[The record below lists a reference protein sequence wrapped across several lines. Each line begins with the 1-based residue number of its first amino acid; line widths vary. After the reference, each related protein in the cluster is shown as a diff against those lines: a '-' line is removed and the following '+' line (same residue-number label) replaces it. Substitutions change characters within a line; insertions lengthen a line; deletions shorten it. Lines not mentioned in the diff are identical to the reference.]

1 MMNRAMMQKM
11 QNDIMKA
18 QQELEASTFVGKSAN
33 GDIAVEINGKKEV
46 TKVTIAPALVDPED
60 VSFLEDLIMIAVN
73 DANKQADD
81 MNEATMSK
89 FTGGMKIPGLF

>member
-1 MMNRAMMQKM
+1 MMNMAMVKKM
-11 QNDIMKA
+11 QNDMMKA
-18 QQELEASTFVGKSAN
+18 QAEIEASTFVGKAAN
-33 GDIAVEINGKKEV
+33 GDITVEINGKKEV

-60 VSFLEDLIMIAVN
+60 VSFLEDLVMIAIN

-81 MNEATMSK
+81 KTETTMGK

>member
-1 MMNRAMMQKM
+1 MIKKM
-11 QNDIMKA
+11 QNDMMKA
-18 QQELEASTFVGKSAN
+18 QKEIEASTFVGKAAN
-33 GDIAVEINGKKEV
+33 GDVLVEMNGKKEV

-60 VSFLEDLIMIAVN
+60 VSFLEDLVMIAVN

-81 MNEATMSK
+81 QTEATMGK

>member
-1 MMNRAMMQKM
+1 MNMAMIKKM
-11 QNDIMKA
+11 QNDMMKA
-18 QQELEASTFVGKSAN
+18 QAEIEASTFIGKAAN

-73 DANKQADD
+73 DATKQADEKT
-81 MNEATMSK
+81 EASMGK
-89 FTGGMKIPGLF
+89 LTGGMKIPGF

>member
-1 MMNRAMMQKM
+1 MMNMAMIKKM
-11 QNDIMKA
+11 QQDMMKA
-18 QQELEASTFVGKSAN
+18 QQEIEESTFVGKAAN
-33 GDIAVEINGKKEV
+33 GDVAVEITGKKEV

-73 DANKQADD
+73 DATKQADAKT
-81 MNEATMSK
+81 EATMGK